1 MTTNDAH
8 DALDPNRVTDGE
20 NGSTYVGPTAPVPPR
35 SRGRDHLAGAGL
47 AVLGTV
53 VALAAMVLA
62 LGRVAAHDG
71 TDTVGLFAAVLAGG
85 VLGSVASWSGRS
97 AAAPAVAA
105 GVWSVIGVVGLLP
118 ASLRSDLIGHLPEA
132 DIDGIS
138 SNLVLEALATTGI
151 VLAVGVTFLGLAVA
165 ASTARGLGR
174 ASERAEQRLHE
185 GGAVTTPPRPRIF
198 GHIGAVLLGA
208 IGSVLAVVLL
218 EAFIAEFAIDE
229 SPIDS
234 APVVVALTVLLVG
247 AFLQSFAGGFSSL
260 GPAVAGVVWLV
271 SALSTFRQ
279 ATPSPG
285 IVAENVG
292 PLLADLGGLR
302 VPEESFLQAGPV
314 WAFGLLLVGGTL
326 GVHRARRGGRAAQR
340 QELLHIRSQDE
351 AWSDSRG

>member
-8 DALDPNRVTDGE
+8 DPTRVTDGG
-20 NGSTYVGPTAPVPPR
+20 NGSTYVGPAAPVPPR

-53 VALAAMVLA
+53 VALAALVLA
-62 LGRVAAHDG
+62 LGRLTAHDG
-71 TDTVGLFAAVLAGG
+71 ADAVALLAAVLAGG
-85 VLGSVASWSGRS
+85 VLGSVASWAGRS

-105 GVWSVIGVVGLLP
+105 GLWSVIGVVGLLP
-118 ASLRSDLIGHLPEA
+118 GSLPGDVTRYLPEA
-132 DIDGIS
+132 SIDGVS
-138 SNLVLEALATTGI
+138 SQLLLEALLTSGV
-151 VLAVGVTFLGLAVA
+151 VLAIGVTFLGLAVA

-174 ASERAEQRLHE
+174 ASERAEQRAHE
-185 GGAVTTPPRPRIF
+185 GGAVTTPPRPRIL
-198 GHIGAVLLGA
+198 GHIGAVVLGA
-208 IGSVLAVVLL
+208 VGSVLAVVLL
-218 EAFIAEFAIDE
+218 EAFIAEYAVDE

-260 GPAVAGVVWLV
+260 GPAVAGGVWLV

-279 ATPSPG
+279 VTPGPG

-292 PLLADLGGLR
+292 PVLADLGGLR
-302 VPEESFLQAGPV
+302 VPEESLLQAGPV
-314 WAFGLLLVGGTL
+314 WAFALLLVGGAL

-351 AWSDSRG
+351 AWSDSTG